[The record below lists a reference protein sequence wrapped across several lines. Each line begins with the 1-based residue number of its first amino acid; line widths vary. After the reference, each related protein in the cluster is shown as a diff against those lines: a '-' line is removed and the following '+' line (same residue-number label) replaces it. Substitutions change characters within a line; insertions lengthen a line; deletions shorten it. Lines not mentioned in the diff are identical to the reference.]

1 MTTFKDE
8 AEALHLANDTLFPL
22 GTTTV
27 NVTATDAAGN
37 MSAQLMSADR
47 PLFSARAAD
56 DTPDAE
62 FKQAF
67 LTYTSY
73 WGTYRIDEAARTV
86 THTVIGAN
94 APNFATLYV
103 ILDDF
108 PNRRAPGL
116 TADAVAARLQRE
128 LSDEVPGAHLTV
140 FGAPAVSGLG
150 RAGG

>member
-1 MTTFKDE
+1 MFSNPFVGTWRLRDAFAL
-8 AEALHLANDTLFPL
+8 AEDGRRVASPL
-22 GTTTV
+22 GEKV
-27 NVTATDAAGN
+27 LGQIMYDAAGN

-94 APNFATLYV
+94 APSWPGTEQVRFFALEGRVLTLKTPPIRGRDGV
-103 ILDDF
+103 KLVQQLVWE
-108 PNRRAPGL
+108 RA
-116 TADAVAARLQRE
+116 
-128 LSDEVPGAHLTV
+128 
-140 FGAPAVSGLG
+140 
-150 RAGG
+150 

>member
-1 MTTFKDE
+1 MISNPFVGTWRLRDAF
-8 AEALHLANDTLFPL
+8 ALGEDGRRVASPL
-22 GTTTV
+22 GEKV
-27 NVTATDAAGN
+27 LGQIMYDAAGN

-86 THTVIGAN
+86 THTVVGAN
-94 APNFATLYV
+94 APSWPGTEQVRFFALEGRVLTLKTPPIRGRDGV
-103 ILDDF
+103 KLVQQLVWE
-108 PNRRAPGL
+108 RA
-116 TADAVAARLQRE
+116 
-128 LSDEVPGAHLTV
+128 
-140 FGAPAVSGLG
+140 
-150 RAGG
+150 